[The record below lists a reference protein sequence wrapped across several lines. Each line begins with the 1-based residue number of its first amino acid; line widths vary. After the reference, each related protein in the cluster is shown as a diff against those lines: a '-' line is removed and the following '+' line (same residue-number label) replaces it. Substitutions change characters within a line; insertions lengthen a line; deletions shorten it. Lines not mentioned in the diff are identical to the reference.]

1 VITYHVFRPEFE
13 VAYDDEA
20 GTFSCTF
27 DWSASHETS
36 LDEHGEPYDDE
47 GLTQCICEH
56 VDDWVNAGILP
67 PNGEWKPYSR
77 EMIAEALRFLMTLT
91 HTDNTTESIKES

>member
-13 VAYDDEA
+13 VAYDDED

-27 DWSASHETS
+27 DWAASHEAS
-36 LDEHGEPYDDE
+36 HDDE
-47 GLTQCICEH
+47 GLEAAICAH
-56 VDDWVNAGILP
+56 VDDWVEAGILP
-67 PNGEWKPYSR
+67 PNGEWKPFSR

-91 HTDNTTESIKES
+91 QTDNTTESIKES